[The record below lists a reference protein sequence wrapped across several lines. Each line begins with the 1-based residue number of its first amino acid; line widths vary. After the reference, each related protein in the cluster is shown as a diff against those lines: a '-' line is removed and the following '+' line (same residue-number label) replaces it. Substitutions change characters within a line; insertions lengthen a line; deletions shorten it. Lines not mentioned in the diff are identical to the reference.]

1 MLTLRLRRRPYN
13 RPMNLDLAGKHALVC
28 GASEGIGHAAAL
40 ELAQLGASVT
50 LLARRAEVLREMAAA
65 LPRARGQ
72 SHGWLA
78 ADLADTDALHVA
90 ADALAAKQPV
100 HILVNN
106 TGGPPGGPAHAASID
121 AYLDAFRKHLVAN
134 QTLVQA
140 LLPGMRAAR
149 WGRIVNV
156 ISTSVYEPIP
166 NLGVSNTIRGAVAS
180 WAKTLSRE
188 LGSDGITVNNV
199 LPGYTRTRRLEQI
212 LADRSASS
220 GRTQDEVAQAMLA
233 TVPAGRFAE
242 AEEPGGVIAFLCTPA
257 AAYVNG
263 QSLAVDGGRMQSI

>member
-1 MLTLRLRRRPYN
+1 ML
-13 RPMNLDLAGKHALVC
+13 LDLAGQHALVC
-28 GASEGIGHAAAL
+28 GASEGIGHAAAI
-40 ELAQLGASVT
+40 ELATLGASIT
-50 LLARRAEVLREMAAA
+50 LLARRESALRDAAAA
-65 LPRARGQ
+65 LPQAQGQ
-72 SHGWLA
+72 THTYLA
-78 ADLADTDALHVA
+78 VDM
-90 ADALAAKQPV
+90 ADAAALRAAVEARAARQPL
-100 HILVNN
+100 HILINN
-106 TGGPPGGPAHAASID
+106 TGGPPGGPAHTASID
-121 AYLDAFRKHLVAN
+121 AYVDAFHKHLIAN
-134 QTLVQA
+134 QTLLQA

-166 NLGVSNTIRGAVAS
+166 DLGVSNTIRGAVAS

-212 LADRSASS
+212 LIDRSAAS
-220 GRTQDEVAQAMLA
+220 GKSQDAVAQAMLA
-233 TVPAGRFAE
+233 SVPVGRFAE
-242 AEEPGGVIAFLCTPA
+242 AGEIGGVIAFLCSPA